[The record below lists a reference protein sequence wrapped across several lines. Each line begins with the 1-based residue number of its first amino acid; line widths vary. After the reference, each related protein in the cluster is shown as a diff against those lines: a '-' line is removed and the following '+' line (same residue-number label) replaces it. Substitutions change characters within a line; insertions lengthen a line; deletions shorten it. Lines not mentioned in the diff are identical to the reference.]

1 MRPAVSTAG
10 PAFVLVAAVA
20 AVGGA
25 CGSSDSSSTTANG
38 LSGPAAC
45 SSTTPFPASALTTL
59 TSDQG
64 KLAIILH
71 SAPYQPLIVG
81 LQCVELVVTDP
92 STGAGIDGL
101 AITMT
106 PWMPAM
112 GHGTSVTPLLTPLG
126 QGRYVFTDVSL
137 FMPGVWELRTQFSG
151 PVEDSVDPTFHLD

>member
-1 MRPAVSTAG
+1 MTPAASTAW
-10 PAFVLVAAVA
+10 PAFVLVVAVA
-20 AVGGA
+20 AA

-38 LSGPAAC
+38 LSGSAAC
-45 SSTTPFPASALTTL
+45 SSTTPFPASAITTL
-59 TSDQG
+59 ASDQG
-64 KLAIILH
+64 KLAIELH

-92 STGAGIDGL
+92 FTGAGIDGL
-101 AITMT
+101 TITMT

-112 GHGTSVTPLLTPLG
+112 GHGTSVTPSLTPLG